1 MCWVV
6 VIVVRTD
13 TLSYASITHVIVFKI
28 SVDGSSMSLSESGAR
43 PLGCGIFRAGAFFL
57 IVTVAPVSPG
67 PFFVVDPSMCVL
79 HLKRSA
85 QVMRCAM

>member
-13 TLSYASITHVIVFKI
+13 IWSNASITHVIVFKI

-43 PLGCGIFRAGAFFL
+43 PLGCGILRAGAFFSNCHCR
-57 IVTVAPVSPG
+57 ASEPRS
-67 PFFVVDPSMCVL
+67 FFC
-79 HLKRSA
+79 
-85 QVMRCAM
+85 C